1 MFENLTEKL
10 QRTFKNLRGQGKLTD
25 EHLDTALA
33 EIREALLEGDVNVGV
48 ADELLANIRA
58 KAIGSEVM
66 LQLSPDQQVVKV
78 VRDELAAMLGKHAK
92 PIFASRPPSV
102 WMIVGL
108 QGSGKTTTTGK
119 LAKWL
124 SQHGHRPLV
133 VSTDVYRPAAREQL
147 AQVAKAVGTAIWPG
161 TGTDKPL
168 EIVKGAIKEEKLSA
182 SDVVLVDTAGRLHFD
197 DDLMNELSM
206 LKKELQPSEMLFIAD
221 SMIGQDA
228 GRSAGEFHKRLGL
241 TGVILTKLDGDA
253 RGGAALSIGKVTG
266 APVKFVGLGEKYEAL
281 EAFYPERIVSRVLG
295 MGDLMSLIERVEQ
308 TVDKKVAADL
318 ERKLR
323 KEDFTLEDF
332 RDQLKQIRKMGPLE
346 KIVDML
352 PKMGPLQN
360 LPKDAKV
367 DEGQLTRV
375 EAIINSMTNQE
386 RRDHNVIDGKR
397 RKRIAKGS
405 GTTVQDVNT
414 VLKQYLQMRTMMKQY
429 GAMAARAKMK
439 GVHPDG
445 QYKPVEKIGQWIEHL
460 QFPHRQKCGGA
471 KKHAQQSIRKE
482 RSHAHEKLS
491 LEIFCLLVDDVA
503 RRISKPEK
511 ANVEYLQLEQP
522 AEKQVP
528 RLVNNHARKR
538 QRRNHRPRNE
548 KHPRLLLL
556 PRRLSAADSAVVFGL
571 TNNLPAF
578 EPVAVA
584 LRKLVENLQ

>member
-10 QRTFKNLRGQGKLTD
+10 QRTFKNLRGQGKLTE
-25 EHLDTALA
+25 EHLDAALA

-48 ADELLANIRA
+48 ADELLANIRK
-58 KAIGSEVM
+58 KAIGREVM

-92 PIFASRPPSV
+92 
-102 WMIVGL
+102 W
-108 QGSGKTTTTGK
+108 
-119 LAKWL
+119 LA
-124 SQHGHRPLV
+124 QHGHRPIV

-147 AQVAKAVGTAIWPG
+147 AQVAKAVGAAIWPG
-161 TGTDKPL
+161 AGTDKPL
-168 EIVKGAIKEEKLSA
+168 EIVKGAIKEAKLSA
-182 SDVVLVDTAGRLHFD
+182 SDVILVDTAGRLHID
-197 DDLMNELSM
+197 DELMNELSL
-206 LKKELQPSEMLFIAD
+206 LKKELQPSEILFIAD

-228 GRSAGEFHKRLGL
+228 VRSAGEFHKRLGL

-266 APVKFVGLGEKYEAL
+266 APVKFVGLGEKYDAL
-281 EAFYPERIVSRVLG
+281 EGFYPDRIVSRVLG

-308 TVDKKVAADL
+308 TVDKKAAAEL

-323 KEDFTLEDF
+323 KEEFTLEDF

-429 GAMAARAKMK
+429 GSMAARAKLK
-439 GVHPDG
+439 GLG
-445 QYKPVEKIGQWIEHL
+445 
-460 QFPHRQKCGGA
+460 
-471 KKHAQQSIRKE
+471 
-482 RSHAHEKLS
+482 
-491 LEIFCLLVDDVA
+491 
-503 RRISKPEK
+503 
-511 ANVEYLQLEQP
+511 
-522 AEKQVP
+522 
-528 RLVNNHARKR
+528 
-538 QRRNHRPRNE
+538 
-548 KHPRLLLL
+548 
-556 PRRLSAADSAVVFGL
+556 RLSGL
-571 TNNLPAF
+571 S
-578 EPVAVA
+578 
-584 LRKLVENLQ
+584 